1 MITDIKVNL
10 KDIQNQ
16 SSTLSSNVKKFCGS
30 SSHRIHPKGR
40 DAFHTPVFWRIS
52 ESVNDIW
59 PHILALPDLSDPT
72 VGDKV
77 LLLHFDGEPFGRWMP
92 QERKEIK
99 ARADAALPAYLH
111 FLTQQMEIPSK
122 LRGERFDPKPYK
134 NRAAL
139 EKYFAVTQ
147 EARLLELIDE
157 VLFKDGLGFFKG
169 RSTAETVEDR
179 EG

>member
-1 MITDIKVNL
+1 VITDIKVNL

-72 VGDKV
+72 VADKV
-77 LLLHFDGEPFGRWMP
+77 LLLHFDGEPSERRA
-92 QERKEIK
+92 QEQD
-99 ARADAALPAYLH
+99 ARSA
-111 FLTQQMEIPSK
+111 TIPVRHSSA
-122 LRGERFDPKPYK
+122 GC
-134 NRAAL
+134 A
-139 EKYFAVTQ
+139 
-147 EARLLELIDE
+147 
-157 VLFKDGLGFFKG
+157 G
-169 RSTAETVEDR
+169 
-179 EG
+179 